1 MDKNENSHDV
11 ISSPHSIHGPF
22 DLQPPMVPTL
32 LSGGSSCSLDGSST
46 VPQPKDSGMESP
58 KHSKFATTNEFS
70 TDSGKETAQ
79 IDSQSDV
86 DDEIYVPFEY
96 KGDGRKREAKKHKLQ
111 ALVAQDEI
119 MIEQMIKDYQ
129 NSNDKIIES
138 EAGLEELRSRN
149 ISKKELQSKRNRL
162 TAQLSRDR

>member
-1 MDKNENSHDV
+1 MTS
-11 ISSPHSIHGPF
+11 
-22 DLQPPMVPTL
+22 PTL
-32 LSGGSSCSLDGSST
+32 
-46 VPQPKDSGMESP
+46 K
-58 KHSKFATTNEFS
+58 KSKFITTNEFS

-79 IDSQSDV
+79 IDSQSDLE
-86 DDEIYVPFEY
+86 DEIYVPFEY

-119 MIEQMIKDYQ
+119 MIDQMIKDYQ
-129 NSNDKIIES
+129 NSNEKIIES
-138 EAGLEELRSRN
+138 EAALDELKSRN